1 MESLAPQTPA
11 APKSGVSA
19 FVDSLKKEKE
29 GVKEEEEVTLF
40 HQLCYIPSLSL
51 KFHFL
56 SIQSPPTLQSKE
68 KQAGSRSPLT
78 SVVELLSSLA
88 LTQGEAKVV
97 LTRWPEEVVF

>member
-1 MESLAPQTPA
+1 MFGSVSCLVRSPQTPA

-29 GVKEEEEVTLF
+29 GVKEGEGVKEEE
-40 HQLCYIPSLSL
+40 
-51 KFHFL
+51 
-56 SIQSPPTLQSKE
+56 SKE
-68 KQAGSRSPLT
+68 NQGVGRSPLS

-97 LTRWPEEVVF
+97 ITRCSPGSGLFFKI